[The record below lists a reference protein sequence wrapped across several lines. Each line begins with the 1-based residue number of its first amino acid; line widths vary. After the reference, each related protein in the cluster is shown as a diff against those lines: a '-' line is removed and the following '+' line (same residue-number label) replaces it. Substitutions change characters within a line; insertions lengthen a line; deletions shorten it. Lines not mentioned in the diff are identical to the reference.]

1 MACLVTACRGLD
13 LHTRVLLEVERNVG
27 AGGDQA
33 SAKRDRYSLV
43 LGLTSR
49 YGYFVRSRP
58 HGEERS
64 RCLQSNRWWE
74 TRHGESNQQGWG
86 MPILDLG

>member
-1 MACLVTACRGLD
+1 MPRHAMACLVTACRGLD

-33 SAKRDRYSLV
+33 SAKRDPCSLV

-49 YGYFVRSRP
+49 YGYFVRSR
-58 HGEERS
+58 
-64 RCLQSNRWWE
+64 CW
-74 TRHGESNQQGWG
+74 
-86 MPILDLG
+86 